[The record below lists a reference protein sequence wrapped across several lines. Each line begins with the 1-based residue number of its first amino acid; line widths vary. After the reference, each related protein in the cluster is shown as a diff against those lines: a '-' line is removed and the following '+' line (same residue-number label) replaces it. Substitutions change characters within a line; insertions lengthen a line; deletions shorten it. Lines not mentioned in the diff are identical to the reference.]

1 MAYPGSNL
9 KIIEMKKALTFSI
22 LFLMVSCGVQKKIAK
37 DPYVGTYDF
46 TMFELPSMGDVD
58 AKLFIKKEDG
68 KYISEI
74 TPASEDQA
82 PVEFELDSTT
92 FEDGIFTI
100 EGYGG
105 GYDIYFELTIE
116 GDILSGSLMGMFDVS
131 GIRVKD

>member
-1 MAYPGSNL
+1 
-9 KIIEMKKALTFSI
+9 MKKALILSV
-22 LFLMVSCGVQKKIAK
+22 LFLIASCGVQKKIAK
-37 DPYVGTYDF
+37 DPYVGSYDF

-92 FEDGIFTI
+92 LEDGIFTI

-105 GYDIYFELTIE
+105 GYEIYFELTIE
-116 GDILSGSLMGMFDVS
+116 EDVLSGSLMGMFDVS
-131 GIRVKD
+131 GMRVKD

>member
-1 MAYPGSNL
+1 
-9 KIIEMKKALTFSI
+9 MKKALI
-22 LFLMVSCGVQKKIAK
+22 LSVIFLIASCGVQKKIAV
-37 DPYVGTYDF
+37 DPYVGSYDF

-68 KYISEI
+68 RYISEI
-74 TPASEDQA
+74 TSASEDQA

-92 FEDGIFTI
+92 LEDGIFTI

-105 GYDIYFELTIE
+105 GYEIYFELTIE

-131 GIRVKD
+131 GIRAKD

>member
-1 MAYPGSNL
+1 
-9 KIIEMKKALTFSI
+9 MKKTLI
-22 LFLMVSCGVQKKIAK
+22 LSVIFLIASCGVQKKIAV
-37 DPYVGTYDF
+37 DPYVGSYDF

-68 KYISEI
+68 RYISEI

-82 PVEFELDSTT
+82 PVEFEIDSTT

-105 GYDIYFELTIE
+105 GYEIYFELTIE

-131 GIRVKD
+131 GIRAKD

>member
-1 MAYPGSNL
+1 
-9 KIIEMKKALTFSI
+9 MKKALILSL
-22 LFLMVSCGVQKKIAK
+22 LFLIASCGVQKKIAK
-37 DPYVGTYDF
+37 DPYVGMYDF
-46 TMFELPSMGDVD
+46 TMFELPSMGDGD

-100 EGYGG
+100 EGYARGI
-105 GYDIYFELTIE
+105 DIYFELTIE
-116 GDILSGSLMGMFDVS
+116 GDELSGSMMGMFDVEGS
-131 GIRVKD
+131 RIKE

>member
-1 MAYPGSNL
+1 
-9 KIIEMKKALTFSI
+9 MKKALI
-22 LFLMVSCGVQKKIAK
+22 LSVIFLIASCGVQKKMAV
-37 DPYVGTYDF
+37 DPYVGSYDF

-68 KYISEI
+68 RYISEI

-82 PVEFELDSTT
+82 PVEFEIDSTT

-105 GYDIYFELTIE
+105 GYEIYFELTIE

-131 GIRVKD
+131 GIRAKD

>member
-1 MAYPGSNL
+1 
-9 KIIEMKKALTFSI
+9 MKKALI
-22 LFLMVSCGVQKKIAK
+22 LSVIFLIASCGVQKKIAV
-37 DPYVGTYDF
+37 DPYVGSYDF

-68 KYISEI
+68 RYISEI
-74 TPASEDQA
+74 TSASEDQA

-92 FEDGIFTI
+92 LEDGIFTI

-105 GYDIYFELTIE
+105 GYEIYFELTIE

-131 GIRVKD
+131 GMRVKD

>member
-1 MAYPGSNL
+1 MENIFLRSL
-9 KIIEMKKALTFSI
+9 LLQKIKH
-22 LFLMVSCGVQKKIAK
+22 
-37 DPYVGTYDF
+37 
-46 TMFELPSMGDVD
+46 
-58 AKLFIKKEDG
+58 
-68 KYISEI
+68 
-74 TPASEDQA
+74 

>member
-1 MAYPGSNL
+1 
-9 KIIEMKKALTFSI
+9 MKKALI
-22 LFLMVSCGVQKKIAK
+22 LSVIFLIASCGVQKKIAV
-37 DPYVGTYDF
+37 DPYVGSYDF

-58 AKLFIKKEDG
+58 AKLFIKKEEG
-68 KYISEI
+68 RYISEI

-82 PVEFELDSTT
+82 PVEFEIDSTT

-105 GYDIYFELTIE
+105 GYEIYFELTIE

-131 GIRVKD
+131 GIRAKD

>member
-1 MAYPGSNL
+1 
-9 KIIEMKKALTFSI
+9 MKKALILSV
-22 LFLMVSCGVQKKIAK
+22 LFLIASCGVQKKIAV
-37 DPYVGTYDF
+37 DPYIGSYDF

-68 KYISEI
+68 RYISEI
-74 TPASEDQA
+74 TSASEDQA
-82 PVEFELDSTT
+82 PVDFELDSTT

-105 GYDIYFELTIE
+105 GYEIYFELTIE

-131 GIRVKD
+131 GMRVKD

>member
-1 MAYPGSNL
+1 
-9 KIIEMKKALTFSI
+9 MKKALILSI
-22 LFLMVSCGVQKKIAK
+22 LFLVASCGVQKKTVK
-37 DPYVGTYDF
+37 DPYEGRYDF

-92 FEDGIFTI
+92 LEDGIFTI

-105 GYDIYFELTIE
+105 GYEIYFELTIE
-116 GDILSGSLMGMFDVS
+116 GDVLSGSLMGMYDVS
-131 GIRVKD
+131 GIRAKD

>member
-1 MAYPGSNL
+1 
-9 KIIEMKKALTFSI
+9 MKKALILSV
-22 LFLMVSCGVQKKIAK
+22 LFLIASCGVQKKIAV
-37 DPYVGTYDF
+37 DPYIGSYDF

-68 KYISEI
+68 RYISEI
-74 TPASEDQA
+74 TSASEDQA
-82 PVEFELDSTT
+82 PVDFELDSTT

-105 GYDIYFELTIE
+105 GYEIYFELTIE

-131 GIRVKD
+131 GIRAKD

>member
-1 MAYPGSNL
+1 
-9 KIIEMKKALTFSI
+9 
-22 LFLMVSCGVQKKIAK
+22 
-37 DPYVGTYDF
+37 
-46 TMFELPSMGDVD
+46 MFELPSMGDVD

-105 GYDIYFELTIE
+105 GYEIYFELTIE
-116 GDILSGSLMGMFDVS
+116 GDILLIKENIKKSGQTEIAKTLE
-131 GIRVKD
+131 IC